1 MEEVREGGLGLM
13 ASREPI
19 AGAAGS
25 AGGDSPRSRPVRERG
40 RRFPQT
46 LIRFGDRSLMPGVA
60 MPELEPFEVIDAI
73 IAAWKQGDVE
83 AVLAHLTEDVEMI
96 YAIGQKP
103 LQGKAEVREMLSK
116 LGGNQSDV
124 RWRVL
129 NRARAGDVVFV
140 EGIDDYVNAAGH
152 RVRHPYT
159 SVYEFEEGR
168 IRRWRDYFDLRTMLR
183 AEQGEP
189 PSEWLAPLV
198 SEDRR
203 GA

>member
-1 MEEVREGGLGLM
+1 
-13 ASREPI
+13 
-19 AGAAGS
+19 
-25 AGGDSPRSRPVRERG
+25 
-40 RRFPQT
+40 
-46 LIRFGDRSLMPGVA
+46 

-152 RVRHPYT
+152 RVRHVA
-159 SVYEFEEGR
+159 SAVQ
-168 IRRWRDYFDLRTMLR
+168 IRPQVSSSLRHSPFDIH
-183 AEQGEP
+183 
-189 PSEWLAPLV
+189 
-198 SEDRR
+198 RR
-203 GA
+203 HT